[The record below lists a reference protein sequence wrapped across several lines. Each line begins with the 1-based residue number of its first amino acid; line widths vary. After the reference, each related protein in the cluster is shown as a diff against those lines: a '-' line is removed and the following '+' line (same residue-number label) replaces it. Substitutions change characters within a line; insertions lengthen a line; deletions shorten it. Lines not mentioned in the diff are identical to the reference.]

1 MRPLFGTNG
10 IRGIANIDLISEVAL
25 AVAKSYG
32 SLLEL
37 SSTVAVGRDTRLSG
51 EVFKQAAISGLLST
65 GCNVADAG
73 IVPIP
78 ALQYYVKDN
87 TDGGIMITASHNPW
101 EYNGIKIIDRDGTEI
116 GKDWEEKIERLYY
129 SSNFRNAEW
138 NKIGVLERA
147 EIIQNYINGILKL
160 VDREKIAKAKLRV
173 AIDLGNGAGC
183 MVMPRLLHALGVEV
197 IAINADP
204 NPVLPGREPEPT
216 KASLKQLMELVV
228 SVKAHFGVAHDCDAD
243 RAVFIDEKGEYVE
256 DDVTLALFVKNAL
269 SKKTG
274 PVVTPI
280 SSSERIVDVAN
291 EFGVKV
297 EWTKV
302 GSIHVARRMKE
313 INAVIGGEG
322 NGGIIF
328 PEHQYCRDGAMA
340 VARMCE
346 LVSQQ
351 KLSELASQVPR
362 YYNLKTKLRCENK
375 EAVMQLVK
383 NKLKGKVIDIDGF
396 KVYYDDGWLL
406 IRASGTEPVLRIF
419 AESKSKDR
427 AEELLEYG
435 CNLIKEC
442 SHSLSHKI
450 NQQ

>member
-1 MRPLFGTNG
+1 MKPLFGTNG
-10 IRGIANIDLISEVAL
+10 VRGIANIDLTSEVAL
-25 AVAKSYG
+25 SLAKSYG

-37 SSTVAVGRDTRLSG
+37 SSTVAVGRDTRISG
-51 EVFKQAAISGLLST
+51 EMFKHAVISGLLST
-65 GCNVADAG
+65 GCNVVDTG

-87 TDGGIMITASHNPW
+87 ADGGIMITASHNPW

-116 GKDWEEKIERLYY
+116 SRDLEQKIEELYY
-129 SSNFRNAEW
+129 SSNFRNIEW
-138 NKIGVLERA
+138 NKIGVVKNK
-147 EIIQNYINGILKL
+147 EIIQNYINGILKH

-183 MVMPRLLHALGVEV
+183 MATPKLLQELGVEV

-204 NPVLPGREPEPT
+204 EPVSPGREPEPT
-216 KASLKQLMELVV
+216 KASLKQLMDLVV
-228 SVKAHFGVAHDCDAD
+228 STKANFGAAHDGDAD

-256 DDVTLALFVKNAL
+256 DDITLALFVKNAL

-274 PVVTPI
+274 PIVTPV
-280 SSSERIVDVAN
+280 SSSQSIVDVAN

-302 GSIHVARRMKE
+302 GSIHVARRMKAV
-313 INAVIGGEG
+313 NAVIGGEG

-340 VARMCE
+340 VAKMCE

-351 KLSELASQVPR
+351 KLSKLISQVPR

-375 EAVMQLVK
+375 EAVMQQIK
-383 NKLKGKVIDIDGF
+383 NKLKGEIIAIDGF
-396 KVYYDDGWLL
+396 KVYYEDGWLL
-406 IRASGTEPVLRIF
+406 IRASGTEPLIRIF
-419 AESKSKDR
+419 AESKFEDR
-427 AEELLEYG
+427 TRELLEYG
-435 CNLIKEC
+435 CSLIKE
-442 SHSLSHKI
+442 SIRESS
-450 NQQ
+450 